1 MTGRTKMS
9 FLVFR
14 VFFLSNS
21 VTLDMKPI
29 TLTTISIEK
38 KPQHILHIISLEIE
52 RERKKERLRWRILK
66 LKQLRRHINAK
77 YYSYK

>member
-21 VTLDMKPI
+21 VTLDIKHI